1 MLIDKLTIIS
11 NGHAYCMLLRR
22 HIEKED
28 TVVYPF
34 AKKHLSEEIFAEM
47 IKENQN
53 Y

>member
-1 MLIDKLTIIS
+1 MILQD
-11 NGHAYCMLLRR
+11 CMLLRR